1 MIARRRSANY
11 TTRRIIPNCK
21 DHDHVAAVIISVA
34 ISTLPLI
41 PRTQVS
47 RYVYTPCRLPS
58 LFTSSQLVVMSHN
71 RIYPNFW
78 SFQDSIDSSI
88 HPITD
93 PTWNI
98 LRQPDLYTGGQV
110 FSLLGLLMILQT
122 VLWFFT

>member
-21 DHDHVAAVIISVA
+21 DHDHVAAVIIS
-34 ISTLPLI
+34 
-41 PRTQVS
+41 
-47 RYVYTPCRLPS
+47 
-58 LFTSSQLVVMSHN
+58 LVVMSHN